1 MSVVQYF
8 ELKTQYN
15 SWMNEKL
22 YKACRHISDEQRKKN
37 LGAFFGSIHGTL
49 NHLLL
54 ADLIWL
60 SRLGVSVE
68 IKATSLSDIIH
79 DDFDDLS
86 VERKRTD
93 ELITNYI
100 YKLIDSDLHTKIRY
114 TSLQSG
120 KTNELPLGLILTHLF
135 NHQTHHRGQLTTLMS
150 QIGLDFGVT
159 DMIFMPLAADYLE
172 LELEE
177 L

>member
-8 ELKTQYN
+8 ELKAQYN
-15 SWMNEKL
+15 RWMNDKL
-22 YKACRHISDEQRKKN
+22 YEACRHITEEQRRKD
-37 LGAFFGSIHGTL
+37 LGAYFKSIHGTL

-68 IKATSLSDIIH
+68 INATSLSDVVH
-79 DDFDDLS
+79 DDFDELNKA
-86 VERKRTD
+86 RKCTD
-93 ELITNYI
+93 ELIINYI
-100 YKLIDSDLHTKIRY
+100 YKLIDEDLSTRVRY
-114 TSLQSG
+114 TSVQSG

-150 QIGLDFGVT
+150 QLGLDFGVT

-172 LELEE
+172 PILEE